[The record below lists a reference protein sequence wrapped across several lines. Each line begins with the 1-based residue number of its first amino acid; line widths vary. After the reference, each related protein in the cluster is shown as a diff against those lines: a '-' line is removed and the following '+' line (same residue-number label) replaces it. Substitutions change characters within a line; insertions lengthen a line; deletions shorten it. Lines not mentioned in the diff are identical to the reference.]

1 MVPPPPAAARPAP
14 HIWKGIRVDKRAL
27 GTSGLTIAPLVLGG
41 NVFGWTAD
49 AVTSLSL
56 IDAFVERGFSLI
68 DTADVYSIWVPGHA
82 GGESERV
89 IGAWLKRGGPRDKL
103 HIATKVGGDMKAG
116 GKGLSKAHVIASAE
130 ASLRRLGTDRI
141 DLYQA
146 HFDDP
151 KVPLEE
157 TLEAFAHLVEAG
169 KVRAVGASNYTAP
182 RLAEALAASAAHGY
196 PRISV
201 LQPHYNLANRSLFEG
216 ELQALCMRET
226 LGVIPFYALAAGFLT
241 GKYRRPEDLAGKAR
255 AGMASHYL
263 DPRGLDLLAEMD
275 KIAARLGATLTQV
288 ALAWLLAQPGVTA
301 PIVSASSLAQ
311 LEDIMAATDLVLDAA
326 ALSRLDRA
334 SI

>member
-1 MVPPPPAAARPAP
+1 M
-14 HIWKGIRVDKRAL
+14 DKRAL
-27 GTSGLTIAPLVLGG
+27 GTSGLTIAPLALGG

-49 AVTSLSL
+49 EATSFAIL
-56 IDAFVERGFSLI
+56 DAFVERGFSLV
-68 DTADVYSIWVPGHA
+68 DTADVYSIWVPGHG

-89 IGAWLKRGGPRDKL
+89 IGAWLKRGGARHKL

-116 GKGLSKAHVIASAE
+116 GKGLSRAHIIAAAE
-130 ASLRRLGTDRI
+130 GSLRRLGTDHI

-151 KVPLEE
+151 QVPLAE
-157 TLEAFAHLVEAG
+157 TLEAFTRLVEAG

-182 RLAEALAASAAHGY
+182 RLAEALAASDAHGLA
-196 PRISV
+196 RVSV

-216 ELQALCMRET
+216 ELQTLCLKEKI
-226 LGVIPFYALAAGFLT
+226 GVLPFFALAAGFLT
-241 GKYRRPEDLAGKAR
+241 GKYRRPEDLEGKAR
-255 AGMASHYL
+255 AGMVGHYL

-275 KIAARLGATLTQV
+275 KIAARLGATPAQV

-301 PIVSASSLAQ
+301 PIVSATSLAQ
-311 LEDIMAATDLVLDAA
+311 LEEIMAAPGLVLDAP